1 MSIYRKQINRN
12 ACITVAIEAD
22 SEKEAQDIF
31 DDWMK
36 DESNNDNVKQCLDKH
51 EKVVEYWL
59 ATFSTN
65 DKYKN
70 FSDITG
76 FDDFLIMRP
85 DDTMLEKP
93 KEPLYNLYFCFADNE
108 NHKRYKLWN
117 NLTMKDV
124 ADKIRYYNV
133 FYFFKPLPK
142 IYPNIL
148 EDLTKQGVTPIAY
161 TLTKRESED

>member
-22 SEKEAQDIF
+22 SEKEAQAIF

-36 DESNNDNVKQCLDKH
+36 DEQNSDNVKQCLDER
-51 EKVVEYWL
+51 EKVVEGWL

-76 FDDFLIMRP
+76 FYDFLIMRP
-85 DDTMLEKP
+85 DDSMLEAP
-93 KEPLYNLYFCFADNE
+93 KEPLYDLYFCFLDDE
-108 NHKRYKLWN
+108 NHKRGYKIWN
-117 NLTMKDV
+117 DFTMDDV
-124 ADKIRYYNV
+124 NDKIQVHSHEYV
-133 FYFFKPLPK
+133 IKPLPK
-142 IYPNIL
+142 IHPDVLAYSMRS
-148 EDLTKQGVTPIAY
+148 GVTPIVY
-161 TLTKRESED
+161 TLKKRK

>member
-22 SEKEAQDIF
+22 SEEEAQAIF
-31 DDWMK
+31 NDWMQ
-36 DESNNDNVKQCLDKH
+36 DEANSGNVKQCLDKR

-85 DDTMLEKP
+85 DDSMLEAP
-93 KEPLYNLYFCFADNE
+93 KEPLYDLYFCFVENE
-108 NHKRYKLWN
+108 NHKRYKVWYDF
-117 NLTMKDV
+117 TMKDIV
-124 ADKIRYYNV
+124 NKIQVYNDA
-133 FYFFKPLPK
+133 YIFKPLPK
-142 IYPNIL
+142 IYPDIL
-148 EDLTKQGVTPIAY
+148 VESTRSSVTPIAY
-161 TLTKRESED
+161 TLTKRK